1 MTSTAGNKT
10 SRDRADNMI
19 NRRRPHHMLRTI
31 LIAIV
36 AATTSVAEPVAEDF
50 SVVNSSNGRLRRTRS
65 SRELGNEQKIRGTG
79 LGIKGKKTKQVDNDD
94 DEDDDDDEKKK
105 QMKKIQSENDDRK
118 GVNDKLRDRDAGD
131 V

>member
-1 MTSTAGNKT
+1 
-10 SRDRADNMI
+10 
-19 NRRRPHHMLRTI
+19 MLRTI

-36 AATTSVAEPVAEDF
+36 AATTSVAERVAEDF
-50 SVVNSSNGRLRRTRS
+50 SVVNSSNGRLRRTR

-79 LGIKGKKTKQVDNDD
+79 LGIKGKKTKQLDDNDV
-94 DEDDDDDEKKK
+94 DDDDDGEEKKK